1 MKKRRVYVKP
11 VNSGGLFGW
20 QVLELTIYQSFL
32 DDRRRYGWCVAL
44 HNLLVELG
52 LRQIQE

>member
-1 MKKRRVYVKP
+1 MNKRKVYVKP

-20 QVLELTIYQSFL
+20 QALELTIWQSFL
-32 DDRRRYGWCVAL
+32 DDRRRYGWRVAL

-52 LRQIQE
+52 LRKIQD